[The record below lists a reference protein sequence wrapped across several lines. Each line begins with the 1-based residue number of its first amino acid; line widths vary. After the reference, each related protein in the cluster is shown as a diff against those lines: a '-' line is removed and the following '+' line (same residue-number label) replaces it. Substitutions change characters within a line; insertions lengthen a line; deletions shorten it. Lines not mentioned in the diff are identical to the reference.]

1 MQAFTDPHNHGEK
14 EEKKMADY
22 TAILC
27 TCPSKEVACKIADA
41 LVPAGLA
48 ACVNIITSLISVY
61 RWKGDI
67 CRDEECLVII
77 KSTQENFEDI
87 RKAILTVHPYEVPE
101 IISLPISSGHEP
113 YLRWI
118 DECTAI

>member
-1 MQAFTDPHNHGEK
+1 MKKYLSVSFDAVIVVQCKLSQIHNHGEK
-14 EEKKMADY
+14 RRKMADY
-22 TAILC
+22 TQYC

-67 CRDEECLVII
+67 CRDEDVL
-77 KSTQENFEDI
+77 
-87 RKAILTVHPYEVPE
+87 
-101 IISLPISSGHEP
+101 
-113 YLRWI
+113 
-118 DECTAI
+118 